1 MANLKIKLVKSLNGR
16 LEKHIATAESLG
28 LRKIGQVTIQ
38 PDNTQTRGKI
48 AKIGYLL
55 QVTEVDKEGKNNE
68 AS

>member
-1 MANLKIKLVKSLNGR
+1 MANLKITLVKSLNGR

-28 LRKIGQVTIQ
+28 LLKIGQVTIQ

-55 QVTEVDKEGKNNE
+55 QVTEVE
-68 AS
+68 